1 VSTGQHWIHYLNHF
15 GYCHCVTQQSRVD
28 VDSGRIK
35 EICVDVS
42 RAGHTAESHAGILGE
57 VLDSQRQRKDPAKGR
72 EPTVVP
78 IDEITSPDGKLIGI

>member
-1 VSTGQHWIHYLNHF
+1 M
-15 GYCHCVTQQSRVD
+15 TQQSRVD

-57 VLDSQRQRKDPAKGR
+57 VLDSHGDSKRQRKDPAKGR